1 MKFPKVGLALGA
13 GGARGLAHLG
23 VIRALR
29 RHEIPVD
36 MIAGSSIGAV
46 VGAMYSANLDID
58 WVEQRFREM
67 LTSPQFA
74 ESGIDSV
81 QARVPDKKPDF
92 LEWATRYVRHK
103 LVLNFSDRRPGV
115 VKTERLAQLI
125 DSLLPVKTFAELRLP
140 FACAAVDLQTGNDV
154 VIDEGNL
161 VEAVTAS
168 ASIPG
173 YLPPM
178 PMESGLLSDGG
189 VGQPV
194 PGDAVRQL
202 GAEFIIAVDV
212 SIHRFAPLAERN
224 IITILGRAS
233 EITAARLSQALAHRW
248 DVWLHPD
255 TLDAHWTRFDLIDS
269 LIAGGERVV
278 EQQIDAIRR
287 NLRPTR
293 GVIGWLNRRFGL
305 A

>member
-1 MKFPKVGLALGA
+1 MRIPKVGLALGA
-13 GGARGLAHLG
+13 GGARGLTHLG
-23 VIRALR
+23 VIRALC
-29 RHEIPVD
+29 RHDIPVD

-46 VGAMYSANLDID
+46 VGAMYSATLDID
-58 WVEQRFREM
+58 WVEQRFRKM
-67 LTSPQFA
+67 LPSEQFA
-74 ESGIDSV
+74 ESGINSV
-81 QARVPDKKPDF
+81 QARMPGDEPGF

-115 VKTERLAQLI
+115 VKTERLARLI
-125 DSLLPVKTFAELRLP
+125 DFLLPVKTFAELRLP
-140 FACAAVDLQTGNDV
+140 FACVAVDLQTGNDV
-154 VIDEGNL
+154 VIDAGNL

-178 PMESGLLSDGG
+178 QMDQGLLSDGG

-194 PGDAVRQL
+194 PGEAARQL

-212 SIHRFAPLAERN
+212 SMQRFAPLAEQN
-224 IITILGRAS
+224 IVTILGRAS
-233 EITAARLSQALAHRW
+233 EVTAVRLSRALAHSW

-269 LIAGGERVV
+269 LMAEGELVV
-278 EQQIDAIRR
+278 EQQIDNIRR
-287 NLRPTR
+287 NLRLTG
-293 GVIGWLNRRFGL
+293 GVRRWLSHRLGF